1 MVEDMKTLRQ
11 LEEKYGIPY
20 ETLYKEIVKKDA
32 IPFVRFGGIKVSEST
47 FRSIFTEKG
56 IVI

>member
-1 MVEDMKTLRQ
+1 MKTLRQ